1 MPNVV
6 ILGSTGSIGTQTLQV
21 MEHLSDLNVLALSAG
36 KNTELL
42 KKQIAAYRPKRAAVL
57 EEKAAREIE
66 EEVNIPVGYG
76 SEGMCEL
83 ATLPEADIVVVAV
96 VGAAGVRPTLAALKA
111 GKRVALANKETLVIA
126 GHLIQDYLSQIIPID
141 SEHSALWHCFYGRQ
155 REHVDKIVLTAS
167 GGPFRD
173 YSGSLEDVSA
183 EAALNHPNWDM
194 GGKISIDSATL
205 MNKGLEVIEAHWLFD
220 FPYDKIDVVVH
231 PQSIVHSL
239 IRLKD
244 GSYIAQLGPTDMRI
258 PIQYALTCPEILEAP
273 VEPLDLVQAG
283 TLTFEAVDHKRFP
296 CLELAYAAGKAGGE
310 LPAALNAANEVAVEM
325 FLAGRIGFMDIPRL
339 VEDVM
344 GRFTG
349 KSFLSLEQI
358 LEVDGC
364 ARQLAREWVSSGKS
378 TLER

>member
-6 ILGSTGSIGTQTLQV
+6 VLGSTGSIGTQTLQV
-21 MEHLSDLNVLALSAG
+21 MKHLPEFRVLALSAG
-36 KNTELL
+36 RNTDLL
-42 KKQIAAYRPKRAAVL
+42 RTQIEEHKPRRAAVFD
-57 EEKAAREIE
+57 KDAAQALGQELG
-66 EEVNIPVGYG
+66 IPVGFG
-76 SEGMCEL
+76 SDALCEL
-83 ATLPEADIVVVAV
+83 ATLPEADIIVVAL
-96 VGAAGVRPTLAALKA
+96 VGAAGVKPTLAALKA

-126 GHLIQDYLSQIIPID
+126 GHLIEDYLSQIIPID
-141 SEHSALWHCFYGRQ
+141 SEHSALWHCFYGRE
-155 REHVDKIVLTAS
+155 REHVDRIVLTAS
-167 GGPFRD
+167 GGPFRN
-173 YSGSLEDVSA
+173 YPRSLEEVSVE
-183 EAALNHPNWDM
+183 EALRHPNWDM
-194 GGKISIDSATL
+194 GGKITIDSATL

-239 IRLKD
+239 IRLND

-258 PIQYALTCPEILEAP
+258 PIQYALTYPEVLVSP

-283 TLTFEAVDHKRFP
+283 TLTFEAVNHERFP
-296 CLELAYAAGKAGGE
+296 CLSLAYAAGEAGGE

-344 GRFTG
+344 GRFAG

-378 TLER
+378 TLKR